1 MKIRLRT
8 IRANLFFSY
17 SALIIVSLLI
27 FAVFFYYYT
36 SSLLKTRASQS
47 HQSLCESI
55 GEKLDVELQ
64 KMNTASMNICYSNLV
79 KERFYRH
86 LAYNISPDSENTELK
101 VEKYYNAK
109 ELMDIFMAIIGPS
122 QMVSQIN
129 LYDFNGEMV
138 GAGISNTATRIS
150 LAKKPWYHKVLA
162 KNGDKYITSPH
173 PDNLLARVRGGI
185 NNDSIYVSLGVADD
199 SKYIS
204 LCRVLY
210 DRNWTRQG
218 IVEVEQDCDTI
229 FHGLDDLMRRESGKK
244 TLYIFN
250 NQGELLFPYKHRI
263 DSRYY
268 RYLQLTKN
276 KNTHAVS
283 ATIRSPLDHN
293 REIVTYNQSEYSG
306 WKVLI
311 VESQRL
317 VLAPVV
323 TFTQIV
329 FFSCIGL
336 LLLTLLISYGLA
348 KKVTTPIQ
356 SIHRAIKK
364 LDLDMVFT
372 QTQPRLTSDLNEL
385 EELNVAFE
393 NMSVKLKQSM
403 DALLLSQSQ
412 EIQSKILALQSQM
425 NPHFLYNTLAT
436 IIIMAEENMN
446 DGVITLCKNVSH
458 MLRYISSPESQ
469 LVKIQ
474 TELEYTEKY
483 LECMKFRYRNNL
495 SYSFQVQ
502 PSMNEM
508 TIPKLLIQPLV
519 ENAIKHGT
527 RNEPPWEIAIRA
539 FVEND
544 QWRVTVQDN
553 GPGFG
558 PEALANIRQKI
569 REIDENGLL
578 PNLEL
583 NGMGLLNIYI
593 RLKLVYHEQ
602 MVFQIGNPGEGG
614 SGTTVQIGGL
624 PEKNMEVQYAG

>member
-1 MKIRLRT
+1 
-8 IRANLFFSY
+8 LFFSY
-17 SALIIVSLLI
+17 STLIIASILI
-27 FAVFFYYYT
+27 FAAFFYYYT
-36 SSLLKTRASQS
+36 SSLLKNRVSES

-55 GEKLDVELQ
+55 SEKLDVELQ
-64 KMNTASMNICYSNLV
+64 KMNTVSMNICYSNLV
-79 KERFYRH
+79 KEHFYKH
-86 LAYNISPDSENTELK
+86 LSYNINPESESNELK
-101 VEKYYNAK
+101 VEKYYNTK

-122 QMVSQIN
+122 QTVSQIN

-138 GAGISNTATRIS
+138 GAGISNTTTRIS
-150 LAKKPWYHKVLA
+150 LSKKIWYQKVLA

-173 PDNLLARVRGGI
+173 PDNLLARVRSI
-185 NNDSIYVSLGVADD
+185 NDDSIYVSIGTNDD
-199 SKYIS
+199 SQYIS

-210 DRNWTRQG
+210 DRNWTQRG

-229 FHGLDDLMRRESGKK
+229 FHGLEDLMRRESGKK
-244 TLYIFN
+244 SLYIFN
-250 NQGELLFPYKHRI
+250 HQGELLFPYKHKI

-268 RYLQLTKN
+268 RYLRLTKSQ
-276 KNTHAVS
+276 NTHAIT
-283 ATIRSPLDHN
+283 ATIRNPLDHS
-293 REIVTYNQSEYSG
+293 REIITYTNSEYSG
-306 WKVLI
+306 WKVVI

-336 LLLTLLISYGLA
+336 LLLTLLVSYILA

-364 LDLDMVFT
+364 LDLDMLFT
-372 QTQPRLTSDLNEL
+372 QTQPKLTSDLNEL
-385 EELNVAFE
+385 EELNVAFQ
-393 NMSVKLKQSM
+393 NMNVKLKQSM

-436 IIIMAEENMN
+436 IIIMAEENMK

-458 MLRYISSPESQ
+458 MLRYISSHQSQ
-469 LVKIQ
+469 LVQIQ

-483 LECMKFRYRNNL
+483 LECMKFRFRNNL
-495 SYSFQVQ
+495 SYSFQIEPQ
-502 PSMNEM
+502 MNDI

-527 RNEPPWEIAIRA
+527 RNAPPWQIKIRA
-539 FVEND
+539 FIENN

-553 GPGFG
+553 GPGFTT
-558 PEALANIRQKI
+558 EALANIHQKI
-569 REIDENGLL
+569 REINENGLL

-593 RLKLVYHEQ
+593 RLKLVYHEMMLFEIQ
-602 MVFQIGNPGEGG
+602 EPSEGG
-614 SGTTVQIGGL
+614 TMILIGGL
-624 PEKNMEVQYAG
+624 LENMEVHNAE

>member
-8 IRANLFFSY
+8 IQANLFFSY

-27 FAVFFYYYT
+27 FAVSFYYYT
-36 SSLLKTRASQS
+36 SSLLKNRASQS
-47 HQSLCESI
+47 HQSICESI
-55 GEKLDVELQ
+55 CEKLDLELQ
-64 KMNTASMNICYSNLV
+64 KINTVSMNICYSNLV
-79 KERFYRH
+79 KEHFYKH
-86 LAYNISPDSENTELK
+86 LSYNINPDSESNELK
-101 VEKYYNAK
+101 VAKYYNAK

-129 LYDFNGEMV
+129 LYDFSGEMV
-138 GAGISNTATRIS
+138 GAGISNTATKIS
-150 LAKKPWYHKVLA
+150 LSQKSWYPKVLA

-173 PDNLLARVRGGI
+173 PDNLLARVRGGVD
-185 NNDSIYVSLGVADD
+185 DSIYVSLGVADD

-210 DRNWTRQG
+210 DRNWTKQG

-229 FHGLDDLMRRESGKK
+229 FHGLNDLMRRETGKK
-244 TLYIFN
+244 SLYIFN
-250 NQGELLFPYKHRI
+250 NQGELLFPYKHKI
-263 DSRYY
+263 DARYY
-268 RYLQLTKN
+268 RYLQLTK
-276 KNTHAVS
+276 KQNTHAIS

-293 REIVTYNQSEYSG
+293 REIITYTNSEYSG

-311 VESQRL
+311 VESQSL

-323 TFTQIV
+323 TFTHIV

-336 LLLTLLISYGLA
+336 LLLTLLISYVLA

-364 LDLDMVFT
+364 IDLDMVFT

-385 EELNVAFE
+385 EELNVAFQ

-436 IIIMAEENMN
+436 IIIMAEENMK
-446 DGVITLCKNVSH
+446 DEVITLCKNVSH
-458 MLRYISSPESQ
+458 MLRYISSHQSQ
-469 LVKIQ
+469 LVKMQ

-483 LECMKFRYRNNL
+483 LECMKFRFRNNL
-495 SYSFQVQ
+495 SYCFQIES
-502 PSMNEM
+502 PMNEI

-527 RNEPPWEIAIRA
+527 RNEPPWKIEIRA
-539 FVEND
+539 FIENN
-544 QWRVTVQDN
+544 QWRVTVKDN
-553 GPGFG
+553 GPGFS

-569 REIDENGLL
+569 RKIDGNGLL

-593 RLKLVYHEQ
+593 RLKLVYHEHK
-602 MVFQIGNPGEGG
+602 VFQIENPLEGG
-614 SGTTVQIGGL
+614 TNIVIGGL
-624 PEKNMEVQYAG
+624 VETMEVPNEE